1 MTIVVGSTPKES
13 GTDALEM
20 AAMLARSTGE
30 DVVVAAVVAAAWPP
44 STERV
49 DADYR
54 AYLTTVGERSLA
66 QAREWMP
73 TDVKTTFVVHHS
85 SSVPAGL
92 LEVVGDH
99 EASVLVLGSS
109 ETGGLGHVAL
119 GSVADSLVHSSPVP
133 VALAPRGFHAEP
145 GGRVRRVTVA
155 FAGTAKD
162 QALVRAAAAYAV
174 RTDSSLRA
182 ASFSV
187 RPRNVFA
194 AALAGGG
201 EDLVVEE
208 WASRT
213 RALIDAGLDEVRR
226 LPEVPTR
233 LEAVMGDGYGWRES
247 LRSARWAVGD
257 LLVVGSS
264 SKGPL
269 TSVFLGSRSSK
280 IVRHAPVPVMVL
292 PRQVPQPMC
301 G

>member
-1 MTIVVGSTPKES
+1 VTVVVGSTPKES

-30 DVVVAAVVAAAWPP
+30 DVVVAVVVAAAWPP

-49 DADYR
+49 DAEYR
-54 AYLTTVGERSLA
+54 AYLATLGERSLA

-85 SSVPAGL
+85 SSIPAGL

-99 EASVLVLGSS
+99 DASVLVLGSS
-109 ETGGLGHVAL
+109 ESGGLGSVSL
-119 GSVADSLVHSSPVP
+119 GSVAGSLVHSSPVP
-133 VALAPRGFHAEP
+133 VALAPRGFQAEP

-162 QALVRAAAAYAV
+162 RALVRTAAEYAV
-174 RTDSSLRA
+174 RTGSSLRA

-194 AALAGGG
+194 SALAGAG
-201 EDLVVEE
+201 EDLVVDE
-208 WASRT
+208 WSSQTRDLINAS
-213 RALIDAGLDEVRR
+213 LDEVRT
-226 LPEVPTR
+226 LPEVPAR
-233 LEAVMGDGYGWRES
+233 LESIIGDGYSWRDS
-247 LRSARWAVGD
+247 MRTARWALGD

-264 SKGPL
+264 SHGPL
-269 TSVFLGSRSSK
+269 ASVFLGSRSSK
-280 IVRHAPVPVMVL
+280 IVRHAPVPVMIL
-292 PRQVPQPMC
+292 PRVAQTPRAD
-301 G
+301 